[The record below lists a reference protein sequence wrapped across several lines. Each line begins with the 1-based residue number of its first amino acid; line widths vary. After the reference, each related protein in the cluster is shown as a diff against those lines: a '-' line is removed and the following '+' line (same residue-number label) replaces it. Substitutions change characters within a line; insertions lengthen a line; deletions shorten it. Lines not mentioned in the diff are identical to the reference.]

1 MPIKN
6 IRHPGNDTYYGKITS
21 LDEDEKKVL
30 SEVGMVSESNFDS
43 TLFSVDTNGKISLSN
58 IYNDYGVLSILSD
71 ENYAIDLKDY
81 IKFVDNKGDILV
93 TIDTNNTEINNH
105 LQVDGSMEVTGDAS
119 FKGVVEVPTPTT
131 NGQAV
136 NKEYVDKLF
145 SSIVNGDNLKY

>member
-71 ENYAIDLKDY
+71 ENYAIDLHEKSY
-81 IKFVDNKGDILV
+81 RSNKVVLNNEIS
-93 TIDTNNTEINNH
+93 TIY
-105 LQVDGSMEVTGDAS
+105 G
-119 FKGVVEVPTPTT
+119 KGM
-131 NGQAV
+131 N
-136 NKEYVDKLF
+136 
-145 SSIVNGDNLKY
+145 I